1 MNNRIKLIIIAAV
14 CFLIVG
20 IIGMCLFFSFGKSE
34 KVDLPKKDDNE
45 EAEVKEGYDEFGN
58 KLVVVYNT
66 KEEVYDVIVN
76 NYLKKGEI
84 ITETREENGCWYYP
98 SSNGVD
104 EYFYCI
110 DDPIIRVKSSY
121 TMSIDRK

>member
-1 MNNRIKLIIIAAV
+1 MKNKRNLFMIIGIVLIII
-14 CFLIVG
+14 G
-20 IIGMCLFFSFGKSE
+20 IICICLFFSFGKNE
-34 KVDLPKKDDNE
+34 KMDSPKKDDKE
-45 EAEVKEGYDEFGN
+45 EVEVREGYDEFGN
-58 KLVVVYNT
+58 KLVVVYET

-76 NYLKKGEI
+76 NYLKKGET

-110 DDPIIRVKSSY
+110 DDPVIRVKSVYSVK
-121 TMSIDRK
+121 IK

>member
-1 MNNRIKLIIIAAV
+1 MKNKRNLFLIIGIVLIII
-14 CFLIVG
+14 G
-20 IIGMCLFFSFGKSE
+20 IICICLFFSFGKNE
-34 KVDLPKKDDNE
+34 KIDSPKKDDKE
-45 EAEVKEGYDEFGN
+45 EVEVREGYDEFGN
-58 KLVVVYNT
+58 KLVVVYET

-76 NYLKKGEI
+76 NYLKKGET

-110 DDPIIRVKSSY
+110 DDPIIRVKSVYSVK
-121 TMSIDRK
+121 IK

>member
-1 MNNRIKLIIIAAV
+1 MIIGIVLIII
-14 CFLIVG
+14 G
-20 IIGMCLFFSFGKSE
+20 IICICLFFSFGKNE
-34 KVDLPKKDDNE
+34 KMDSPKKDDKE
-45 EAEVKEGYDEFGN
+45 EVEVREGYDEFGN
-58 KLVVVYNT
+58 KLVVVYET

-76 NYLKKGEI
+76 NYLKKGET

-110 DDPIIRVKSSY
+110 DDPIIRVKSVYSVK
-121 TMSIDRK
+121 IK

>member
-1 MNNRIKLIIIAAV
+1 MKNKRNLFMIIGIVFIII
-14 CFLIVG
+14 G
-20 IIGMCLFFSFGKSE
+20 IICICLFFSFGKNE
-34 KVDLPKKDDNE
+34 KIDSPKKDDE
-45 EAEVKEGYDEFGN
+45 EEVEVREGYDEFGN
-58 KLVVVYNT
+58 KLVVVYET

-76 NYLKKGEI
+76 NYLKKGET

-110 DDPIIRVKSSY
+110 DDPVIRVKSVY
-121 TMSIDRK
+121 SIKIK

>member
-1 MNNRIKLIIIAAV
+1 MKNKRNLFMIIGIVLIII
-14 CFLIVG
+14 G
-20 IIGMCLFFSFGKSE
+20 IICICLFFSFGKNE
-34 KVDLPKKDDNE
+34 KIDSPKKDDE
-45 EAEVKEGYDEFGN
+45 EEVEVREGYDEFGN
-58 KLVVVYNT
+58 KLVVVYET

-76 NYLKKGEI
+76 NYLKKGET

-110 DDPIIRVKSSY
+110 DDPVIRVKSVYSVK
-121 TMSIDRK
+121 IK

>member
-1 MNNRIKLIIIAAV
+1 MKNKRNLFMIIGIVLIII
-14 CFLIVG
+14 G
-20 IIGMCLFFSFGKSE
+20 IICICLFFSFGKNE
-34 KVDLPKKDDNE
+34 KIDSPKKDDKE
-45 EAEVKEGYDEFGN
+45 EVEVREGYDEFGN
-58 KLVVVYNT
+58 KLVVVYET

-76 NYLKKGEI
+76 NYLKKGET

-110 DDPIIRVKSSY
+110 DDPIIRVKSVYSVK
-121 TMSIDRK
+121 IK

>member
-1 MNNRIKLIIIAAV
+1 MKNKRNLFMIIGIVLIII
-14 CFLIVG
+14 G
-20 IIGMCLFFSFGKSE
+20 IICICLFFSFGKNE
-34 KVDLPKKDDNE
+34 KIDSPKKDDKE
-45 EAEVKEGYDEFGN
+45 EVEVREGYDEFGN
-58 KLVVVYNT
+58 KLVVVYET

-76 NYLKKGEI
+76 NYLKKGET

-110 DDPIIRVKSSY
+110 EDPVIRVKSVYSVK
-121 TMSIDRK
+121 IK

>member
-1 MNNRIKLIIIAAV
+1 MKNKRNLFLIIGIVLIII
-14 CFLIVG
+14 G
-20 IIGMCLFFSFGKSE
+20 IICICLFFSFGKNE
-34 KVDLPKKDDNE
+34 KMDSPKKDDKE
-45 EAEVKEGYDEFGN
+45 EVEVREGYDEFGN
-58 KLVVVYNT
+58 KLVVVYET

-76 NYLKKGEI
+76 NYLKKGET

-110 DDPIIRVKSSY
+110 DDPVIRVKSVYSVK
-121 TMSIDRK
+121 IK

>member
-1 MNNRIKLIIIAAV
+1 MKNKRNLFMIIGIVLIII
-14 CFLIVG
+14 G
-20 IIGMCLFFSFGKSE
+20 IICICLFFSFGKNE
-34 KVDLPKKDDNE
+34 KIDSPKKDDKE
-45 EAEVKEGYDEFGN
+45 EVEVREGYDEFGN
-58 KLVVVYNT
+58 KLVVVYET

-76 NYLKKGEI
+76 NYLKKGET

-110 DDPIIRVKSSY
+110 DDPVIRVKSVYSVK
-121 TMSIDRK
+121 IK